1 MQSTISRAV
10 TAPRS
15 QVGYRRKSRPRS
27 RQRCS
32 RCVVQCPHRRST
44 YRSPTLT
51 GILEGSQRQAHAVY
65 QVHGR
70 SGWALVEGTTQSVNG
85 RTWLTGI
92 YVQPTAGDPRRLN
105 GFTLQR
111 FGVAKGLMLLAMIA
125 AVAVTIVA
133 LVRIWRSGLFERRW
147 LWTIGALIGITSLR
161 MNWSTGVVSFQPL
174 MIVLFSAGAFKQPIF
189 APWVL
194 SVGLPVVAIIALL
207 RRSPEVRGGAG
218 GEADAI

>member
-1 MQSTISRAV
+1 
-10 TAPRS
+10 
-15 QVGYRRKSRPRS
+15 
-27 RQRCS
+27 
-32 RCVVQCPHRRST
+32 
-44 YRSPTLT
+44 
-51 GILEGSQRQAHAVY
+51 
-65 QVHGR
+65 
-70 SGWALVEGTTQSVNG
+70 
-85 RTWLTGI
+85 
-92 YVQPTAGDPRRLN
+92 
-105 GFTLQR
+105 
-111 FGVAKGLMLLAMIA
+111 MLLAMIA